1 MLRHESRREAG
12 GVRRACAVGERDVTT
27 GALCEKG
34 RRGALLLGMLS
45 HSYTTKPTPT
55 GKGESLGSAHFPLL
69 LRQLMGRLREAARR
83 VGRVRRGRC
92 PDLSRHVAPL
102 QVRLN
107 SELYQSPAESGLLR
121 IFSCL
126 RKLEKCEKSD
136 GEMPCK
142 CCVPQCRGNY
152 TVDTKVYVFKFP
164 KDQTLRDAWI
174 RAVPR
179 EDLSVTENS
188 RDIIREASHTDE
200 STGRT
205 ITVPLS
211 HVRLRPDAVPSKFP
225 SCPTYLSREATR
237 REDPDSKRARME
249 HAAMQK
255 AIAESEEMFNR
266 AHEEDKVHSLG
277 ELIGHLRSKEMKFWN
292 IIEKDER
299 LVIIHIVDD
308 EAPWLKYSVCVKGDM
323 SKWDGDLISNSVEEI
338 CEAICLLLDQ
348 CPRPTQKTTPTPLDF
363 CESK

>member
-1 MLRHESRREAG
+1 
-12 GVRRACAVGERDVTT
+12 
-27 GALCEKG
+27 
-34 RRGALLLGMLS
+34 
-45 HSYTTKPTPT
+45 
-55 GKGESLGSAHFPLL
+55 
-69 LRQLMGRLREAARR
+69 
-83 VGRVRRGRC
+83 
-92 PDLSRHVAPL
+92 
-102 QVRLN
+102 
-107 SELYQSPAESGLLR
+107 
-121 IFSCL
+121 
-126 RKLEKCEKSD
+126 
-136 GEMPCK
+136 MPCK
-142 CCVPQCRGNY
+142 CCVPRCRGNY
-152 TVDTKVYVFKFP
+152 TVDTKVHVFKFP

-188 RDIIREASHTDE
+188 RVCELHFGHADIIREASHTDE
-200 STGRT
+200 STDRT

-211 HVRLRPDAVPSKFP
+211 HFP

-292 IIEKDER
+292 IIEKEER
-299 LVIIHIVDD
+299 LSRKF
-308 EAPWLKYSVCVKGDM
+308 ARLFAYCW
-323 SKWDGDLISNSVEEI
+323 IS
-338 CEAICLLLDQ
+338 
-348 CPRPTQKTTPTPLDF
+348 CPRLTQKTTPTPLDF